1 MRFPQLREGGRQ
13 HFPTARMRGGGVGL
27 SPLGPSQLCP
37 EGTIAQGPSE
47 ASTPTQ
53 ASWAILAHFKDR
65 PETPSNVRG
74 LSSFPQGQDEEVSM
88 QM

>member
-1 MRFPQLREGGRQ
+1 MGHG
-13 HFPTARMRGGGVGL
+13 
-27 SPLGPSQLCP
+27 PLGLSQLCP
-37 EGTIAQGPSE
+37 EDTIAQGPSE
-47 ASTPTQ
+47 APTPTQ
-53 ASWAILAHFKDR
+53 ASWAILAHLRDR